1 MKRLFIAVMLLI
13 STVGISQVTV
23 TKYDTTNVA
32 FSEEKWDVETSYTFK
47 ESELVL
53 KVRALD
59 TDKVS
64 TVYYR
69 ILEVTQSTDS
79 NAWTCYKCM
88 DSKGFYVNHTFFY
101 NGIKMMAIHY
111 ESGKYAIIEGGGL
124 VY

>member
-101 NGIKMMAIHY
+101 NGIKMIAIHY
-111 ESGKYAIIEGGGL
+111 ESGKYTIIEGGGL